1 MILPSSQAGR
11 FTLMEPMRAKNMRY
25 WLEWLGVAAGMAIV
39 PLFPRSLCYVLG
51 RMECSGI
58 FSMSKAGASPW
69 QISKRPFGAD
79 FTPHEWQRHRGNRIK
94 LLPPR

>member
-25 WLEWLGVAAGMAIV
+25 WLGWMGVAACMAIV

-58 FSMSKAGASPW
+58 FSMSKAGASPRR
-69 QISKRPFGAD
+69 ISKRLGAD
-79 FTPHEWQRHRGNRIK
+79 FTPRERQRYRGNRIK
-94 LLPPR
+94 LLPTR